1 MNRKRQHRAFMP
13 DEGMAAINI
22 HRPVQWFPS
31 DSLANPRQGISRTG
45 RILIWSGFAMAQPDH
60 PRGWQWN
67 PATIVSVLTFLLVIA
82 GLIAGAAW
90 FMGALYTQQMQILNR
105 LDTLEQNTKVAV
117 DRATYAAGLKD
128 KEGEHPGV
136 NKKQEGK

>member
-1 MNRKRQHRAFMP
+1 MP
-13 DEGMAAINI
+13 DEGMAAVNI

-105 LDTLEQNTKVAV
+105 LDKIEQKAGEAEQL
-117 DRATYAAGLKD
+117 ATYAAGARDKD
-128 KEGEHPGV
+128 TGHAGINDKAKE
-136 NKKQEGK
+136 NKK